1 MVSVLRG
8 SRKGPLDVGRERG
21 CCIAPATSYP
31 FRTRFPAPRI
41 IGPVKRGVWS
51 VVLIGALWAIGAAV
65 RSGGAEES
73 PGVERDGALAAE
85 TAAGVGPVARMAAPE
100 VRSLLT
106 DEADEVDEAAQT
118 LPRLHSLLVS
128 LRGELLFERYYNGI
142 RRDRPAN
149 IKSASKSVIS
159 ALVGIAVDLRLIPDV
174 YTPIASYFPELA
186 RDPDAR
192 KREIT
197 VEHLL
202 TMRPGLEGTS
212 NRNYGAWVTS
222 RNWVRH
228 ALARPM
234 FATPG
239 EEMEY
244 STGNTHLLSAILT
257 TASGKTTR
265 QFANEVLAE
274 PLGFT
279 LAQWPRDPQGIYFG
293 GNDMLMTPRQMLAFG
308 ELYLNEGR
316 VDGQQVVSPLWVQQ
330 SCEGRVR
337 NRRPGNPGFNP
348 NGNVDPLRDRRYG
361 YGWWVHQ
368 IGDYETCFAWG
379 YGGQYIFV
387 LPELDVVLVAT
398 SSFDVSDQRRGHRR
412 ALFDI
417 LERLVVAPMVSEP
430 TSVTRNASEEPVIN

>member
-1 MVSVLRG
+1 
-8 SRKGPLDVGRERG
+8 
-21 CCIAPATSYP
+21 
-31 FRTRFPAPRI
+31 
-41 IGPVKRGVWS
+41 VKRGVWAL
-51 VVLIGALWAIGAAV
+51 VVIGILWAIGAAV
-65 RSGGAEES
+65 RSGGAEQD
-73 PGVERDGALAAE
+73 PDVERDAAVAEE
-85 TAAGVGPVARMAAPE
+85 TAAFVAPE
-100 VRSLLT
+100 EAPQVRALL
-106 DEADEVDEAAQT
+106 ADDVDAIDEAART

-128 LRGELLFERYYNGI
+128 LRGDLLFERYYNGI
-142 RRDRPAN
+142 SRDRLAN

-159 ALVGIAVDLRLIPDV
+159 ALVGIAVDRRLIPDV
-174 YTPIASYFPELA
+174 QTPISTYFPELVS
-186 RDPDAR
+186 DPDVR

-202 TMRPGLEGTS
+202 TMRPGIEGTS

-222 RNWVRH
+222 RNWVQH

-234 FATPG
+234 FAAPG

-244 STGNTHLLSAILT
+244 STGNTHLLSAILAKAT
-257 TASGKTTR
+257 GKTTR
-265 QFANEVLAE
+265 GFGNEVLAA

-279 LAQWPRDPQGIYFG
+279 LPQWPRDPQGIYFG
-293 GNDMLMTPRQMLAFG
+293 GNDMLLTPRQMLAFG

-316 VDGQQVVSPLWVQQ
+316 VGGQQVISQRWVQR
-330 SCEGRVR
+330 SCEGVERT
-337 NRRPGNPGFNP
+337 RRPGPAFDP
-348 NGNVDPLRDRRYG
+348 DGNVDPLRDRRYG

-398 SSFDVSDQRRGHRR
+398 SSADVSEERRDHRR
-412 ALFDI
+412 TLFEI

-430 TSVTRNASEEPVIN
+430 ASITRNASEEPAL

>member
-1 MVSVLRG
+1 MKRSVWTL
-8 SRKGPLDVGRERG
+8 
-21 CCIAPATSYP
+21 
-31 FRTRFPAPRI
+31 
-41 IGPVKRGVWS
+41 
-51 VVLIGALWAIGAAV
+51 VLIGALLAIGAAV
-65 RSGGAEES
+65 RSGVADRAPGIERGA
-73 PGVERDGALAAE
+73 ALVTE
-85 TAAGVGPVARMAAPE
+85 TVASAGDVALVAPE
-100 VRSLLT
+100 VRSLLAG
-106 DEADEVDEAAQT
+106 EADEVDEAARS

-142 RRDRPAN
+142 GRERATN

-159 ALVGIAVDLRLIPDV
+159 ALVGIAVDRGLIPDV
-174 YTPIASYFPELA
+174 RTPIATYFPELA

-192 KREIT
+192 KGEIT

-222 RNWVRH
+222 RNWVQH

-234 FATPG
+234 FAAPG
-239 EEMEY
+239 EAMEY

-257 TASGKTTR
+257 KAAGQTTW
-265 QFANEVLAE
+265 QLANEVLAK
-274 PLGFT
+274 PLGFS
-279 LAQWPRDPQGIYFG
+279 LARWPRDPQGIYFG

-316 VDGQQVVSPLWVQQ
+316 VADQQVISRRWVQQ

-337 NRRPGNPGFNP
+337 NRRPSNPALNP

-368 IGDYETCFAWG
+368 IDGYETCFAWG
-379 YGGQYIFV
+379 YGGQYVFV
-387 LPELDVVLVAT
+387 LPDLDLVLVAT
-398 SSFDVSDQRRGHRR
+398 SSSDVGGERRGHRR

-417 LERLVVAPMVSEP
+417 LERFVVAPMVSG
-430 TSVTRNASEEPVIN
+430 SRSSALAASEERAIS